1 MKKSKYES
9 LWESP
14 KHDKTFS
21 DAIEVSLYRLQKKKL
36 LIDSTEDE
44 ISDQSIR
51 LGVKIFKAIMNVRK
65 SFLMKEK
72 LKELNV
78 KLKENKEEE
87 EISEDDIQNESMCI
101 DHQQVSET
109 LDKHQKSFV
118 YEISESESD
127 VPEMN
132 NDQTINNST
141 YSLGYDEEVEEYS
154 TMDEN
159 QMLLSNDNNK
169 LKCTSSAVILSEQNI
184 QQVDTGGVKRKLMDN
199 DSNLLTTQNKR
210 LCVVETSINQQS
222 GPSSTSA
229 PKNYALKEKTLD
241 RSLHNE
247 QNAWKPIARLQINN
261 ITPDYETQALYKKV
275 QCILNQLT
283 AENMDKLTQE
293 VKDLNINTRERL
305 QGVVNL
311 IFDKAINEPNST
323 AIYTVMCKKLA
334 DMQVDMRQENETS
347 FHILLLAHCRHEFKN
362 TTIDK
367 YARDAKLK
375 EIRKC
380 NDIEKKK
387 KLISSLIDAD
397 RPLTGKA
404 VGNIRFIGELFK
416 QDMLKTSI
424 IDRYIKDLLTPVDYN
439 IECLCK
445 LLTTIGAKLEKSMNN
460 NFDYY
465 FNRMSSLASNE
476 KLSSRVRYMVQDV
489 IDLRAQNWIP
499 KRDDES
505 YPTIMNQFNNNGS
518 QQYHTQKA
526 GIAEKAT
533 PRLPV
538 SNETND
544 SPIQA
549 FHEKVR
555 DILNKLTRANIGG
568 STQQIKLLG
577 INTHEK
583 LKCVVD
589 LVFEKAIDEPNFEA
603 VCAALC
609 EHMRQKLCQ
618 QKFVVDDIKQNNNKK
633 QRKRLTFQALLSAR
647 CENEFE
653 SATVNEV
660 ARRNKLKEIEK
671 CNDIVKKKELTVLL
685 NNADHL
691 SCIKSARYY
700 KFIGELFNC
709 TLIRK
714 VFLKKCAN
722 FLLTIPDE
730 RKIECLCELLKT
742 IGQMLETSNDN
753 HFNCCFQEVNSLAL
767 NEQLSSRVRCMLQDV
782 IDLRA
787 RQWEP
792 IRDENNTMKHVDE
805 ERASSKKDDK
815 NIEGELKVKA
825 TKNVAIATSTS
836 MEANPQTSIRFP
848 GYWSEY
854 RPLYRIE
861 IQPKNYRVYTYLF

>member
-21 DAIEVSLYRLQKKKL
+21 DAIGVSLDL
-36 LIDSTEDE
+36 LIDTTDDQISCQST
-44 ISDQSIR
+44 R

-72 LKELNV
+72 LKELD
-78 KLKENKEEE
+78 LKEIKEEE
-87 EISEDDIQNESMCI
+87 DEMSEDDIQNESIGIDHQQMSEEEEEISEDGIQNESMGI

-109 LDKHQKSFV
+109 LEKHKKSSV
-118 YEISESESD
+118 IEISESESD
-127 VPEMN
+127 VTEMN
-132 NDQTINNST
+132 DDQMSNNST

-229 PKNYALKEKTLD
+229 PKNYALKEKTLYK
-241 RSLHNE
+241 SLHNE
-247 QNAWKPIARLQINN
+247 QNAWKPTARLQIND
-261 ITPDYETQALYKKV
+261 ITPDYETKALYKKV

-334 DMQVDMRQENETS
+334 DMQVDMKQENEKS

-476 KLSSRVRYMVQDV
+476 KLSSRVRYMLQEV
-489 IDLRAQNWIP
+489 IDLRANYWEP
-499 KRDDES
+499 KRD
-505 YPTIMNQFNNNGS
+505 
-518 QQYHTQKA
+518 K
-526 GIAEKAT
+526 
-533 PRLPV
+533 
-538 SNETND
+538 
-544 SPIQA
+544 
-549 FHEKVR
+549 
-555 DILNKLTRANIGG
+555 
-568 STQQIKLLG
+568 
-577 INTHEK
+577 
-583 LKCVVD
+583 
-589 LVFEKAIDEPNFEA
+589 
-603 VCAALC
+603 
-609 EHMRQKLCQ
+609 
-618 QKFVVDDIKQNNNKK
+618 
-633 QRKRLTFQALLSAR
+633 
-647 CENEFE
+647 
-653 SATVNEV
+653 
-660 ARRNKLKEIEK
+660 
-671 CNDIVKKKELTVLL
+671 
-685 NNADHL
+685 
-691 SCIKSARYY
+691 
-700 KFIGELFNC
+700 
-709 TLIRK
+709 
-714 VFLKKCAN
+714 
-722 FLLTIPDE
+722 
-730 RKIECLCELLKT
+730 
-742 IGQMLETSNDN
+742 
-753 HFNCCFQEVNSLAL
+753 
-767 NEQLSSRVRCMLQDV
+767 
-782 IDLRA
+782 
-787 RQWEP
+787 
-792 IRDENNTMKHVDE
+792 NNTIKHINE
-805 ERASSKKDDK
+805 ERAPSKKDDK
-815 NIEGELKVKA
+815 NIEGVLKMKA
-825 TKNVAIATSTS
+825 TNNDSSLPTEINKQPYAIATSTP
-836 MEANPQTSIRFP
+836 NQQTPIQLP
-848 GYWSEY
+848 GYSCSYSY
-854 RPLYRIE
+854 RNFY
-861 IQPKNYRVYTYLF
+861 